1 MLKLNA
7 NALKLSKNVIYSLK
21 NKTNFNNTRA
31 LSHNVSALCRNN
43 NVISQPS
50 INSPILN
57 TSRVIGVSRF
67 STNEKPTPEKAE
79 EVQEE
84 VKKEVTRFDPDDYD
98 DYDQQPKTLGQ
109 QGMQL
114 VQIAFIFAVFV
125 MMLYGVYELF
135 PGRQSPQYLFS
146 EVGDML
152 RDRDDILAVTGESPT
167 AYGRDV
173 GRNEGRRNHV
183 DSRQYKA
190 EDGSSRTRIRFSMKG
205 PKGHI
210 HVYAEVSDK
219 MKSDEFVYV
228 IAKNVKTHKVIT
240 VIDNRDRIE
249 VRYVSYVCIYI
260 YI

>member
-7 NALKLSKNVIYSLK
+7 NALKLSKNVAFSLK
-21 NKTNFNNTRA
+21 NKANFSNTRT
-31 LSHNVSALCRNN
+31 LSHNMSALCRN
-43 NVISQPS
+43 S
-50 INSPILN
+50 ICITN
-57 TSRVIGVSRF
+57 TSMKLPIVNASLVSRF

-79 EVQEE
+79 EVKEEE

-109 QGMQL
+109 QGMQVL
-114 VQIAFIFAVFV
+114 QIAFIFAVFV
-125 MMLYGVYELF
+125 LMIYGVYELF
-135 PGRQSPQYLFS
+135 PGRQSPQNLFS

-190 EDGSSRTRIRFSMKG
+190 EDGSSRTRIRY
-205 PKGHI
+205 I
-210 HVYAEVSDK
+210 
-219 MKSDEFVYV
+219 
-228 IAKNVKTHKVIT
+228 
-240 VIDNRDRIE
+240 
-249 VRYVSYVCIYI
+249 YVCRYMCIICTKMCIYG
-260 YI
+260 